1 MVGANGAV
9 VVTLDLQPSIA
20 NAREDFPIL
29 RTMVN
34 GKPLVYLDNAA
45 TSQKPQ
51 PVLDAL
57 NRYWTETNANI
68 HRGVHYLS
76 QKATREYDG
85 ARENIRLLL
94 NAPSTREVIL
104 TKGCTEA
111 INLVA
116 QSWGRTNLR
125 EGDEILLSTME
136 HHANIVPWQ
145 MVAQQTGAVIKA
157 IPITDS
163 GEIDLDAYRL
173 LLKSGRVRL
182 VGVVHVSNALGTIN
196 PVKEMVRL
204 AHEVG
209 ALALI
214 DGAQGGP
221 HLLVDVQDIAA
232 DFYTLSCHKI
242 YAPTGVGVLFGKAE
256 LLEAMPPYQGGGDMI
271 RTVSFEG
278 TTYADLPAKFEPG
291 TPNIAGVIGLGA
303 AIEYLKCLGV
313 KQWTTWSGIDRLS
326 SMPCDRDLLGS
337 AFEAIQE
344 QEAVLTGR
352 ATQLLSEIP
361 GLRLIGSAEE
371 KAGIVSFTM
380 DTAHPHDI
388 GTILDSEGIAIRA
401 GHHCCMPLM
410 KRFGL
415 AATARA
421 SFAFYNTEQ
430 EVDAL
435 VAGVRKVKEVLG

>member
-361 GLRLIGSAEE
+361 GLRLVGSAEE

-380 DTAHPHDI
+380 DTAHPRNP
-388 GTILDSEGIAIRA
+388 SWPA
-401 GHHCCMPLM
+401 
-410 KRFGL
+410 
-415 AATARA
+415 
-421 SFAFYNTEQ
+421 
-430 EVDAL
+430 
-435 VAGVRKVKEVLG
+435 